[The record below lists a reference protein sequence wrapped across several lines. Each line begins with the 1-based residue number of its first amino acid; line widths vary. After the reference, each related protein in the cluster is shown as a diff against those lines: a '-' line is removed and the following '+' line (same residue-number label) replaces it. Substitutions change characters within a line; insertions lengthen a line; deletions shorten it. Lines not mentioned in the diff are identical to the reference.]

1 MHARIVTG
9 QVQPDKIDQATS
21 AFEQQVLPSL
31 RQERGFQRTT
41 LYADRSSGKFV
52 ALTEYASEDDLTASE
67 AGFRQRV
74 GMIASL
80 MSGPPSAETYEV
92 LIQG

>member
-9 QVQPDKIDQATS
+9 QAQPDKIDQAIS

-41 LYADRSSGKFV
+41 LYVDRSSGKFIV
-52 ALTEYASEDDLTASE
+52 VGEYANEDDLAASE
-67 AGFRQRV
+67 AGFRQRT
-74 GMIASL
+74 GMMASL
-80 MSGPPSAETYEV
+80 LSGQPSAETYEV
-92 LIQG
+92 AAQG